1 MRKRGLNF
9 AIVPLQLASI
19 TPQNRATFFA
29 SISHDR
35 ATIGPRSS
43 INRGRNGATTPA
55 RSGARLAD
63 LIPRKRGHDRGS
75 IAPRSRFD
83 RTAIAVRSR
92 RDRGSIARFFLV
104 VSAPSDDDPPI
115 VIANNRGRLM
125 HLKPLI

>member
-19 TPQNRATFFA
+19 TPHNRATFFA

-43 INRGRNGATTPA
+43 INRGLDAATTPA
-55 RSGARLAD
+55 RSCEKLAA
-63 LIPRKRGHDRGS
+63 LIPRKREYDRGS

-83 RTAIAVRSR
+83 
-92 RDRGSIARFFLV
+92 
-104 VSAPSDDDPPI
+104 
-115 VIANNRGRLM
+115 
-125 HLKPLI
+125 